1 MDRAPGE
8 RAYHER
14 YDREIIL
21 DSSTLEDSLNQYD
34 SMIKEKT
41 MADPCRD
48 DPGWLQILRSTEL
61 GPWKRSSPVMPTDC
75 HDESEYGR
83 IESGLKDQK

>member
-1 MDRAPGE
+1 
-8 RAYHER
+8 
-14 YDREIIL
+14 
-21 DSSTLEDSLNQYD
+21 
-34 SMIKEKT
+34 MIKKKT

-61 GPWKRSSPVMPTDC
+61 GPRKRSSPVMPTDC